1 MHACMHEYLTFVAYS
16 THACSKLVDLPL
28 CYTGVMVAGIEGQTL
43 GEEVN
48 TQMERV
54 STQVEPVSTL
64 EKRVRTPMRGR
75 DDTLVGRDS

>member
-1 MHACMHEYLTFVAYS
+1 
-16 THACSKLVDLPL
+16 
-28 CYTGVMVAGIEGQTL
+28 MVAGIERQTL

-48 TQMERV
+48 TQMERG
-54 STQVEPVSTL
+54 STQVEPVSIL